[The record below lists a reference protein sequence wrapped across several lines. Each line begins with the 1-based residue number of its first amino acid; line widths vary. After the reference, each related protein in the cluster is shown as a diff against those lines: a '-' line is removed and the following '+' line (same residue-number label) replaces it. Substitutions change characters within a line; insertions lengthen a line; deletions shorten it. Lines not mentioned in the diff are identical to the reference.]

1 MFTAKK
7 LTCGKEKLTCGKVEM
22 QSLPK
27 LHAARAWRGLGA
39 GRVLERAGVA
49 GLNGETSAL
58 LFECGA
64 FDQPGAGRS
73 ARVQGTPRSGLRRRE
88 ARRAA

>member
-1 MFTAKK
+1 MFTAK
-7 LTCGKEKLTCGKVEM
+7 KLTCGKVEM